1 MHQKMKSKLTLFVP
15 DLRLFA
21 NPVPTLCVRQ
31 AGFLK
36 LICGFVRATEK
47 LQRTPVNASAK
58 SALKACGRTNLARLD
73 ASNRARRVGGGAMK
87 ASKGKANPAQVNEL
101 LKNKLS

>member
-1 MHQKMKSKLTLFVP
+1 MNARSTMFVHGLTLT
-15 DLRLFA
+15 A
-21 NPVPTLCVRQ
+21 NPVPTLCVHQ
-31 AGFLK
+31 AGLLK

>member
-1 MHQKMKSKLTLFVP
+1 MHQKMKSKFTLFVP
-15 DLRLFA
+15 DHTLFA
-21 NPVPTLCVRQ
+21 NPVPTLCVCQ
-31 AGFLK
+31 AGLLK
-36 LICGFVRATEK
+36 LICRFVRATEK
-47 LQRTPVNASAK
+47 LQRTTVNASAK
-58 SALKACGRTNLARLD
+58 SALKACGRTNLAGLD

>member
-1 MHQKMKSKLTLFVP
+1 MKSKFTLFVP
-15 DLRLFA
+15 NLTLSA

-31 AGFLK
+31 AGLLK

-47 LQRTPVNASAK
+47 PQRTPVNASAK

-73 ASNRARRVGGGAMK
+73 ASNRARRVWGAMK

-101 LKNKLS
+101 LKKKLS